1 MSTVWLHK
9 KQGTEMLTKHT
20 AALRAALAVHLLLV
34 VHQKEVAKHYHASQ
48 HPESVNVI
56 AVVLLVDGN

>member
-1 MSTVWLHK
+1 
-9 KQGTEMLTKHT
+9 MLTKHT

-48 HPESVNVI
+48 HPESVYVI